1 VEVMTVD
8 KKILVVDDDP
18 VQVKL
23 FTQLLS
29 LNGFYVL
36 KATDGREAI
45 SVVNKEEP
53 DLILLD
59 VMMPELDGWQTCRL
73 IRDFS
78 EIPII
83 MLTGKHKAESDVI
96 HGLECGADEYLSKPI
111 GNRELIARVKAVM
124 RRIDSPPKVQM
135 PNAYFSDDYLSID
148 VVERKVLVNGQK
160 IKLTPHEFRL
170 LVLLLGNAGRVVPHQ
185 KVLEHVW
192 GFEYID
198 DIDYVRIYISH
209 LRQKIEPDPSTPK
222 YILTEAGVGY
232 YFQNIN

>member
-1 VEVMTVD
+1 MTVAS
-8 KKILVVDDDP
+8 KILVVDDDP

-29 LNGFYVL
+29 FSGFNVL

-45 SVVNKEEP
+45 SIVHENTP

-59 VMMPELDGWQTCRL
+59 VMMPELDGWQTCSL
-73 IRDFS
+73 IRDIS
-78 EIPII
+78 EVPII
-83 MLTGKHKAESDVI
+83 MLTGKHKSESDVI
-96 HGLECGADEYLSKPI
+96 HGLESGADEYLSKPI
-111 GNRELIARVKAVM
+111 GNRELVARVKAVL
-124 RRIDSPPKVQM
+124 RRLENPPKDKT

-185 KVLEHVW
+185 KMLEHVW

-209 LRQKIEPDPSTPK
+209 LRQKIEPDPSTPR

-232 YFQNIN
+232 YFQSEN

>member
-1 VEVMTVD
+1 MA
-8 KKILVVDDDP
+8 KNILVVDDDP

-23 FTQLLS
+23 FSQLLS
-29 LNGFYVL
+29 LSGFSVL

-45 SVVNKEEP
+45 SIVHQKTP

-59 VMMPELDGWQTCRL
+59 VMMPELDGWQTCSL

-78 EIPII
+78 EIPVI
-83 MLTGKHKAESDVI
+83 MLTGKHKSESDI
-96 HGLECGADEYLSKPI
+96 IRGLESGADEYLSKPI
-111 GNRELIARVKAVM
+111 GNRELVARVKAVL
-124 RRIDSPPKVQM
+124 RRIDNPPKEKA

-148 VVERKVLVNGQK
+148 VVGRKVMVNGQK

-209 LRQKIEPDPSTPK
+209 LRQKIEPNPSAPK

-232 YFQNIN
+232 YFQSKN